1 MPTACRFLQT
11 FFGATTLWIVPLDWI
26 SHSEKTESIYT
37 GQGNWKT
44 FQGQKAG
51 N

>member
-1 MPTACRFLQT
+1 LP
-11 FFGATTLWIVPLDWI
+11 P
-26 SHSEKTESIYT
+26 ESGPNSAGSYVIASWADSLAADDNALEFIYT